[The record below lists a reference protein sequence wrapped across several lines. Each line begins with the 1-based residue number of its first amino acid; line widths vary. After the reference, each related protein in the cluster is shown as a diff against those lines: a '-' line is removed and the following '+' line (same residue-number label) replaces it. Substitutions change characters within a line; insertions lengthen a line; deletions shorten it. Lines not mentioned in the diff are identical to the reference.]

1 MRRQRTTA
9 QVPSQPPDK
18 GRTYHQRSCAAPT
31 NRDSFEFGG
40 RLQTRRTKGKTVDAV
55 EDEDSF
61 ESNKVYLPMRIARKN
76 FEALPDTGCEI
87 TVIPAKLV
95 RRRQLQ
101 YTTRT
106 LIAANGTQIPIAGS
120 TTIKAFVGRSPVII
134 SGLVSE
140 HVTEVMLGFDWLKE
154 NEVQWD
160 FVRGEVTI
168 QGEVYKLAA
177 RRTRGTWCRRV
188 VAAHDVTVPPRSQ
201 FDVPT

>member
-1 MRRQRTTA
+1 
-9 QVPSQPPDK
+9 
-18 GRTYHQRSCAAPT
+18 
-31 NRDSFEFGG
+31 
-40 RLQTRRTKGKTVDAV
+40 
-55 EDEDSF
+55 
-61 ESNKVYLPMRIARKN
+61 MRIARKH
-76 FEALPDTGCEI
+76 FGALLDTGCEI
-87 TVIPAKLV
+87 TVIPVKLV
-95 RRRQLQ
+95 RRRQLH
-101 YTTRT
+101 YTRT

-177 RRTRGTWCRRV
+177 RRTRGT
-188 VAAHDVTVPPRSQ
+188 
-201 FDVPT
+201 